1 MDRKS
6 GLKVSQGHWLSH
18 LPLHPSLHPAEADRL
33 QTWETKTENSRCWQG
48 CGETGTCVRCWQGVQ
63 WCGCCGKQ
71 RGVVGSEWEGHA
83 NTSQI
88 LGDTWERGALVAT
101 QGDCYLKMA
110 SRTHGGVSSF
120 YGQVRVYWTQRPPH
134 RKQVRAEGGAFF
146 PVPEAGGDALACEH
160 SVSVTPTD
168 VALF

>member
-1 MDRKS
+1 MEKLGPVCVAGRECNGAAAVENNAEWWAVSERDMRTPPKS
-6 GLKVSQGHWLSH
+6 S
-18 LPLHPSLHPAEADRL
+18 
-33 QTWETKTENSRCWQG
+33 ETHG
-48 CGETGTCVRCWQGVQ
+48 
-63 WCGCCGKQ
+63 
-71 RGVVGSEWEGHA
+71 RGVHSWPPKVTVIEDGLE
-83 NTSQI
+83 
-88 LGDTWERGALVAT
+88 DTW
-101 QGDCYLKMA
+101 
-110 SRTHGGVSSF
+110 GVSSF